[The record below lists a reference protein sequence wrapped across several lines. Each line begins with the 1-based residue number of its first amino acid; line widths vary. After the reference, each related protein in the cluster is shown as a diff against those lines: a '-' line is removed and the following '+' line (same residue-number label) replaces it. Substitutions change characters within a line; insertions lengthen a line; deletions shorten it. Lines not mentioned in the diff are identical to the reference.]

1 MRRKMQNKIIKI
13 IVFVMTLLIGII
25 SIQNRTYAA
34 VTLPKYTKY
43 TLREIINFQK
53 YAKRKNDNS
62 KTAYVLVGVDEPFR
76 DGKIDVVY
84 NDQSTS
90 GDRYD
95 SIQALKKYYKSWN
108 FFMPIMRTTRDD
120 TVFVGN
126 YAPKWDSD

>member
-62 KTAYVLVGVDEPFR
+62 
-76 DGKIDVVY
+76 
-84 NDQSTS
+84 
-90 GDRYD
+90 
-95 SIQALKKYYKSWN
+95 
-108 FFMPIMRTTRDD
+108 
-120 TVFVGN
+120 
-126 YAPKWDSD
+126 